1 MWTSWT
7 AGLDDKEK
15 ADFQRSAQGA
25 STFIDRALK
34 LLEQRELELDQEEYN
49 MDTFA
54 DASWPYKQA
63 AIVGRR
69 AELRS
74 LKQLLNL
81 RPQGLN
87 NGLTNEQ

>member
-25 STFIDRALK
+25 STFIDRALV
-34 LLEQRELELDQEEYN
+34 LIAQRELELDQEEYN
-49 MDTFA
+49 MDSFDTP
-54 DASWPYKQA
+54 SWPFRQA
-63 AIVGRR
+63 ALVGRR

-87 NGLTNEQ
+87 NGLTD

>member
-7 AGLDDKEK
+7 AGLNDREK
-15 ADFQRSAQGA
+15 ADFQRSAQQA
-25 STFIDRALK
+25 TPVLQRAIDLI
-34 LLEQRELELDQEEYN
+34 EQRELELDQEEYN
-49 MDTFA
+49 MDSFI

-69 AELRS
+69 SELRS

-81 RPQGLN
+81 RPQGLD
-87 NGLTNEQ
+87 NGLTE

>member
-7 AGLDDKEK
+7 AGLDDKDK

-25 STFIDRALK
+25 STFIARAIE
-34 LLEQRELELDQEEYN
+34 LLEQRELELDQEEYS
-49 MDTFA
+49 MGVFD

-63 AIVGRR
+63 ALVGRR
-69 AELRS
+69 AELRG

-81 RPQGLN
+81 RPQGLD
-87 NGLTNEQ
+87 NGLNQ